1 MNGDLIGDVNF
12 STRMKI
18 YCSVDAA
25 IGILGKSNL
34 AFAFSWHLQI
44 DHHNYY
50 PTRIGMLIQGVRIL

>member
-1 MNGDLIGDVNF
+1 MNGDLTGDANC
-12 STRMKI
+12 STHMKT

-50 PTRIGMLIQGVRIL
+50 PTRIGIC